1 MEKRIKIKFLGCA
14 DYISRISVI
23 DKKEF
28 INNFSYYLDKD
39 ERENTSRDP
48 YGMGTDSLHFVALG
62 TSIQITDVD
71 TGEVLLEKDFKN
83 FEDCIGKNDEKLPH
97 IELHNYLKDVD
108 SEDKVFRFAEV
119 EEGGCSTL
127 IYLPEGEDFEISRLN
142 LHATRIWGGKT
153 EFIMEHPT
161 YNSVKEGTIS
171 AFDFDTADD
180 FANEASWLYHVPGI
194 TKYPKPSA
202 FLDSDI
208 EEIKG
213 K

>member
-1 MEKRIKIKFLGCA
+1 
-14 DYISRISVI
+14 
-23 DKKEF
+23 
-28 INNFSYYLDKD
+28 
-39 ERENTSRDP
+39 
-48 YGMGTDSLHFVALG
+48 MGTDSLHFVALG
-62 TSIQITDVD
+62 TSIQIT
-71 TGEVLLEKDFKN
+71 
-83 FEDCIGKNDEKLPH
+83 
-97 IELHNYLKDVD
+97 DVD

-127 IYLPEGEDFEISRLN
+127 IYLPEGEDFEISKLN
-142 LHATRIWGGKT
+142 LYATRIWGGKT

-194 TKYPKPSA
+194 TTRYPCETA
-202 FLDSDI
+202 FLSRDI
-208 EEIKG
+208 EKIKT